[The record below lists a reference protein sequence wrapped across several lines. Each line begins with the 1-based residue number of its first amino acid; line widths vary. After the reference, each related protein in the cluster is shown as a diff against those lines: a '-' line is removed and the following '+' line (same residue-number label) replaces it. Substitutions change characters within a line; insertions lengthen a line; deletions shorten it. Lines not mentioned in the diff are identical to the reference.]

1 MKRKTVQQKS
11 QIRWKRKVLE
21 ALLAAFFLA
30 SLALMETQYSRIV
43 SLASLRHRFV
53 VKPKIAFLF
62 IARNRLPLDMVWDAF
77 FKGEENRFSIYVH
90 SRPGF
95 LFNKETTRSTYFL
108 NRQVN
113 DSIQVDWGEASMI
126 EAERIL
132 LRHALTDPC
141 NERFV
146 FVSDSCIPLY
156 NFSYTYDY
164 IMSTS
169 TSFVDSFADTNEG
182 RYNPKMDPVI
192 PVYNWRKGSQWVV
205 LTRKHAEVVV
215 NDTTVFP
222 MFQQH
227 CQRRSLPEF
236 WRDRPFVSMNVSYC
250 DIFSI
255 LFQVQFAES
264 FLVLLRVVIDVIILH
279 FYNVQPVDPA
289 KEHNCI
295 PDEHYVQTLL
305 AQGGF
310 EGEMTWRSL
319 TYSAWDLSASKDRE
333 RRGWHPVTYKFSD
346 ATPMLIKS
354 IKEIDNIHYE
364 TENRREWCSS
374 KGKPSPCFLFAR
386 KFTRPA
392 ALNLLNLSVLGAR
405 SRAKI
410 ES

>member
-1 MKRKTVQQKS
+1 MSVMKRKAVLQKS
-11 QIRWKRKVLE
+11 QIRWKRKVLV
-21 ALLAAFFLA
+21 ALLAAFCLA
-30 SLALMETQYSRIV
+30 SLALMETQYSRVV

-53 VKPKIAFLF
+53 LKPKIAFLF

-77 FKGEENRFSIYVH
+77 LK
-90 SRPGF
+90 
-95 LFNKETTRSTYFL
+95 
-108 NRQVN
+108 
-113 DSIQVDWGEASMI
+113 VDWGEASMI

-132 LRHALTDPC
+132 LKHALTDPL

-169 TSFVDSFADTNEG
+169 TSFVDSFADTKEG
-182 RYNPKMDPVI
+182 RYNPKMDPTI

-205 LTRKHAEVVV
+205 LTRKHAEVIV

-227 CQRRSLPEF
+227 CKRRSLPEF
-236 WRDRPFVSMNVSYC
+236 WRDRPF
-250 DIFSI
+250 
-255 LFQVQFAES
+255 
-264 FLVLLRVVIDVIILH
+264 
-279 FYNVQPVDPA
+279 PVDPA

-305 AQGGF
+305 AQEGL
-310 EGEMTWRSL
+310 EGELTRRSL

-346 ATPMLIKS
+346 ATPELIQS
-354 IKEIDNIHYE
+354 IKDIDNIHYE
-364 TENRREWCSS
+364 TEDRREWCSS

-392 ALNLLNLSVLGAR
+392 AIHLLNLSILGAR
-405 SRAKI
+405 PGAKS

>member
-1 MKRKTVQQKS
+1 MSVMKRKAVLQKS
-11 QIRWKRKVLE
+11 QIRWKRKALV
-21 ALLAAFFLA
+21 ALLAAFCLA
-30 SLALMETQYSRIV
+30 SLALMETQYSRVV

-53 VKPKIAFLF
+53 LKPKIAFLF

-77 FKGEENRFSIYVH
+77 LKSE
-90 SRPGF
+90 F
-95 LFNKETTRSTYFL
+95 LLSVSVATGNMCQMLEMATI
-108 NRQVN
+108 
-113 DSIQVDWGEASMI
+113 DMVDWGEASMI

-132 LRHALTDPC
+132 LKHALTDPL

-169 TSFVDSFADTNEG
+169 TSFVDSFADTKEG
-182 RYNPKMDPVI
+182 RYNPKMDPTI
-192 PVYNWRKGSQWVV
+192 PVYNWRKGS
-205 LTRKHAEVVV
+205 
-215 NDTTVFP
+215 
-222 MFQQH
+222 
-227 CQRRSLPEF
+227 QRRSLPEF
-236 WRDRPFVSMNVSYC
+236 WRDRPF
-250 DIFSI
+250 
-255 LFQVQFAES
+255 
-264 FLVLLRVVIDVIILH
+264 
-279 FYNVQPVDPA
+279 PVDPA

-305 AQGGF
+305 AQEGL
-310 EGEMTWRSL
+310 EGELTRRSL

-346 ATPMLIKS
+346 ATPELIKS
-354 IKEIDNIHYE
+354 IKDIDNIHYE
-364 TENRREWCSS
+364 TEDRREWCSS

-392 ALNLLNLSVLGAR
+392 AIHLLNLSILGAR
-405 SRAKI
+405 PGAKS